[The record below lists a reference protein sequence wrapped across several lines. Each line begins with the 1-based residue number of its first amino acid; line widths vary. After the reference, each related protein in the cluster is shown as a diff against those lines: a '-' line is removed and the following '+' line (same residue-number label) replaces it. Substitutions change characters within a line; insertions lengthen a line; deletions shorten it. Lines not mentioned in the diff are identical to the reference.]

1 MRYLTR
7 NLKLLFVLFLF
18 SPMLAAQGDAILL
31 CDVDISDRD
40 SLFKWQSVEKDVP
53 LYLYPNGAEMLYQR
67 LLDQYIRKLSFDDQ
81 RRSEIK
87 QFIELQKTIISKQ
100 APALLA
106 LKPNPFS
113 GEWELLNGANQVFP
127 IDCDDVN
134 QDYLIDIYYLALSYK
149 KINDASFEIFREA
162 ASATI
167 QQRNLQYRNWFD
179 NGLPMWPQE
188 TWFNGLLLGKSDA
201 EKPARHQWVIFRP
214 SVGLGVN
221 SSDGLSNGNVDATLG
236 IEIGGFVRYL
246 NNDYSNYW
254 GLSVL
259 ATLGEDAGVGY
270 GLLLRYDDY
279 VLGYTH
285 RGEDAASGIGSDS
298 EYFYIGYDLYKLVH
312 DNKDRFSQYRQKIR
326 QSISAYQ

>member
-1 MRYLTR
+1 MKQMAC
-7 NLKLLFVLFLF
+7 NLKQLFILFLF
-18 SPMLAAQGDAILL
+18 SPMLAAQDDAILL
-31 CDVDISDRD
+31 CDVDISTKD
-40 SLFKWQSVEKDVP
+40 SPFKWQSVEKEVP
-53 LYLYPNGAEMLYQR
+53 LYLYPNDAEKLYQG
-67 LLDQYIRKLSFDDQ
+67 LLDKYIRRLRPDDQ
-81 RRSEIK
+81 QRSEVK
-87 QFIELQKTIISKQ
+87 QFIELQKNIIAKRVS
-100 APALLA
+100 ALPV

-113 GEWELLNGANQVFP
+113 SEWELLNGADQVFP
-127 IDCDDVN
+127 VNCDDVD
-134 QDYLIDIYYLALSYK
+134 QSYLIDIYYLALSYK
-149 KINDASFEIFREA
+149 KINDASFEKFREVA
-162 ASATI
+162 NATI

-188 TWFNGLLLGKSDA
+188 TWFNGLFLGKSDA
-201 EKPARHQWVIFRP
+201 EKPAQHQWVIFRP

-221 SSDGLSNGNVDATLG
+221 SSEGLSKGNVDETLG

-279 VLGYTH
+279 VLGYT
-285 RGEDAASGIGSDS
+285 RREEDAALDIGSDN

-312 DNKDRFSQYRQKIR
+312 DNKDRFNQYRQKIR
-326 QSISAYQ
+326 QTISVYE